1 MLSVNKV
8 LCPTDFS
15 EPSLEALEK
24 ACAIAQ
30 HFSTEM
36 LLVHVVTPIPVIPIH
51 VDPTSF
57 NVPLYEK
64 EREASAHQSLDKIVK
79 QKIPAS
85 IKARAMVYQGD
96 PAVEIVRVASVEQV
110 DVIVIAT
117 YGLTGW
123 RKFIF
128 GSVTEKVIRMAS
140 CPVLSLRAGPQ
151 KD

>member
-1 MLSVNKV
+1 MLVLNKI

-15 EPSLEALEK
+15 EPSLIAIQK
-24 ACAIAQ
+24 ACTVAQ
-30 HFSTEM
+30 HFSTEI

-64 EREASAHQSLDKIVK
+64 EREASARQSLDQIAK

-85 IKARAMVYQGD
+85 INVRAMVFQGD
-96 PAVEIVRVASVEQV
+96 PAVEIVRLASEEQV
-110 DVIVIAT
+110 DMIVIAT
-117 YGLTGW
+117 HGLTGW

-128 GSVTEKVIRMAS
+128 GSVTEKVVRMAT
-140 CPVLSLRAGPQ
+140 CPVLSLRADPQ
-151 KD
+151 DN